1 MHPSGTNTC
10 STTNILQQRDLYPP
24 SISKV
29 KLVSLQHHFTE
40 LNNITCTMNAAS
52 AEVVQQFIW
61 SAASLVKMNLY
72 IPRTWCLSR
81 LICGSFLRYIGVGM
95 ENRTT
100 ITYNNY
106 NLSWWPLLVNHGF
119 VMFILV
125 GTAIL
130 QINCDVHQQQP
141 HIPIVWKVSK
151 V

>member
-72 IPRTWCLSR
+72 IPRTWRLSR

-130 QINCDVHQQQP
+130 QINCNVHQQQP